1 MATTLQLAQPARDR
15 IVRMTNVHFDVGE
28 QAIKDLFKD
37 FTVVDQCRTVNSR
50 TGTRSV
56 VYVLFA
62 TVADRIRAVKL
73 TGANL
78 LDRIIKIQPAP
89 NGNYKC

>member
-1 MATTLQLAQPARDR
+1 
-15 IVRMTNVHFDVGE
+15 MTNVHFDVGE
-28 QAIKDLFKD
+28 QTIKELFKD
-37 FTVVDQCRTVNSR
+37 FTVVDQTRTVNTR

-62 TVADRIRAVKL
+62 TIADGIRAVEL

-78 LDRIIKIQPAP
+78 IDRIIKVQPAP
-89 NGNYKC
+89 NGNYKRE